1 MKGGGGGGTCC
12 NWTMVE
18 EVEMY
23 VIIREKVP
31 HRLALSYSLHLQNG
45 KVKITY
51 DSRTVKP

>member
-1 MKGGGGGGTCC
+1 MKGGGGGTCC

-31 HRLALSYSLHLQNG
+31 HRLALSYSLHIQNG
-45 KVKITY
+45 KVKIAS
-51 DSRTVKP
+51 DSRTIKP

>member
-1 MKGGGGGGTCC
+1 MKGGGGGTCC

-18 EVEMY
+18 EVERWY

-45 KVKITY
+45 NVKITF
-51 DSRTVKP
+51 DSLTIKP